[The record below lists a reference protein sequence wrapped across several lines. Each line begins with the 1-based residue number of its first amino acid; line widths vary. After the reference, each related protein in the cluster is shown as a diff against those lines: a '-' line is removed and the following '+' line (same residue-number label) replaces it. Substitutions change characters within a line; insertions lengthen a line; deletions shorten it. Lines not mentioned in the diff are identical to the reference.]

1 MDDRGDIE
9 GLLLGRRIDALAS
22 ASPLLLFAAAFSVL
36 FLFATF
42 RDHMPPA
49 QLFSWVII
57 ALSIFALRVAV
68 LTRIGD
74 AETDPLQTRRRFKL
88 IQTLTA
94 GSSLTWGF
102 GLPMFAYYGSGLELT
117 ILTLVGT
124 TIFVGVLLMNRA
136 LPAVALF
143 HTAVVAAGLI
153 AAALLIAQWDA
164 WPAILLILVYA
175 AVLMRSVL
183 AQDRHFV
190 AAVTTELERAESEA
204 TVRMLLSEYE
214 VQASDWLW
222 TVGPRGNLREVTDRL
237 AQAIGRPVEELE
249 GQPFIDQLMTG
260 ERRDLFAQALA
271 QRQAFRDMLVKLE
284 LDGEIRF
291 WRLSA
296 RPRIDGRITGV
307 ARDVT
312 DTQIIEERV
321 SYMAHFDSLTGLANR
336 YLFNERLRNALDK
349 HATDSLRVALFYL
362 DLDDFKGINDTQGHV
377 FGDRLLR
384 EVGARLEQDVSCD
397 DLVARLGGDEFAV
410 VVVTNS
416 GDGMLIERA
425 HRFLSILRE
434 PFEIDGQTVTS
445 SASVGVARCSEEAFE
460 ADELMRRADL
470 ALHAAKAKGRD
481 QVALFDQRLDREM
494 QERRRIEH
502 ELRHAI
508 KNDELRVHY
517 QPVIDLDS
525 GATVAYEALVRWEH
539 PQRGMLPP
547 LQFLTVA
554 ENTGL
559 IIPLGDWVIRR
570 SLYEM
575 AKWDGDFRIAINLS
589 PSQIRSAHLLN
600 SISDALSESGM
611 DPRRVE
617 FEITEH
623 VILEHNDVALATLM
637 KLREMG
643 MSIALDDFGTGYS
656 SLSYLRCFPL
666 DRIKID
672 RDFVKDL
679 CDSASARAIVSAIT
693 RLADAMGI
701 PTTAEGVELP
711 EQLDLLRKLGC
722 NEAQGYLILEPVA
735 ANRLGDPQEQ
745 ANRMPD
751 LGGSVLVYRKARRT
765 ALARRRK
772 RTA

>member
-1 MDDRGDIE
+1 MDDRGDIAE
-9 GLLLGRRIDALAS
+9 LLLGRRIDALAS
-22 ASPLLLFAAAFSVL
+22 ASPFVLAAAVFSTAFLVATFHDDMPAGLLAGWALAALLFLGV
-36 FLFATF
+36 
-42 RDHMPPA
+42 
-49 QLFSWVII
+49 
-57 ALSIFALRVAV
+57 RVAV
-68 LTRIGD
+68 LGQITGEE
-74 AETDPLQTRRRFKL
+74 ADPLRSRRGLRL
-88 IQTLTA
+88 IQGLMA
-94 GSSLTWGF
+94 ASSLAWAF
-102 GLPMFAYYGSGLELT
+102 GIPMFAYYGTGLELT
-117 ILTLVGT
+117 VLTLIAT
-124 TIFVGVLLMNRA
+124 AMFVGVLLMNRA
-136 LPAVALF
+136 VPSTALF
-143 HTAVVAAGLI
+143 HTAVLAAGMMAAAWLI
-153 AAALLIAQWDA
+153 ARWDA
-164 WPAILLILVYA
+164 WPVMALILVYA

-183 AQDRHFV
+183 AHDRVFV
-190 AAVTTELERAESEA
+190 TAITTELERAENEA

-214 VQASDWLW
+214 VQGSDWLW
-222 TVGPRGNLREVTDRL
+222 TVGPRGNLREVSDRL
-237 AQAIGRPVEELE
+237 AEAFGRPAAELE
-249 GQPFIDQLMTG
+249 GQPFAEQLTPG
-260 ERRDLFAQALA
+260 ERRDLFADALA
-271 QRQAFRDMLVKLE
+271 RRQAFRDMLVRLE
-284 LDGEIRF
+284 LDGEVSY

-296 RPRIDGRITGV
+296 RPRIDGRMTGV

-312 DTQIIEERV
+312 DTQIAEERV

-336 YLFNERLRNALDK
+336 YRFNERLRNALDR
-349 HATDSLRVALFYL
+349 HGTDSTRVALFYL
-362 DLDDFKGINDTQGHV
+362 DLDDFKGINDTQGHM

-384 EVGARLEQDVSCD
+384 EVGARLEQAASCD

-410 VVVTNS
+410 VVVTSS

-425 HRFLSILRE
+425 HRFLAILRE

-445 SASVGVARCSEEAFE
+445 TASIGVARCSEEACE

-481 QVALFDQRLDREM
+481 QVALFDRQLDHEM

-502 ELRHAI
+502 ELREALKH
-508 KNDELRVHY
+508 DELRVHY
-517 QPVIDLDS
+517 QPVIDLDN

-570 SLYEM
+570 ALNEM
-575 AKWDGDFRIAINLS
+575 AKWEGDFRVSINLS

-600 SISDALSESGM
+600 SVTDALAESGM
-611 DPRRVE
+611 DPCRVE

-623 VILEHNDVALATLM
+623 VILEHNDVALATLTR
-637 KLREMG
+637 LREMG

-656 SLSYLRCFPL
+656 SLSYLRRFPL

-672 RDFVKDL
+672 REFVKDL
-679 CDSASARAIVSAIT
+679 CDSDSSRAIISAIT

-735 ANRLGDPQEQ
+735 AERLGDPQDE
-745 ANRMPD
+745 ANRMPE
-751 LGGSVLVYRKARRT
+751 LCGSVLDYRKARRT

-772 RTA
+772 RSA

>member
-1 MDDRGDIE
+1 
-9 GLLLGRRIDALAS
+9 
-22 ASPLLLFAAAFSVL
+22 
-36 FLFATF
+36 
-42 RDHMPPA
+42 MPPT
-49 QLFSWVII
+49 LLTLW
-57 ALSIFALRVAV
+57 ALGALLILGMRVAV
-68 LTRIGD
+68 LRRI
-74 AETDPLQTRRRFKL
+74 AENETDPLRSRRGFRLVQVL
-88 IQTLTA
+88 IS
-94 GSSLTWGF
+94 GSSLTWAF
-102 GLPMFAYYGSGLELT
+102 GIPMFAYYGSGLELT
-117 ILTLVGT
+117 VLALVGT
-124 TIFVGVLLMNRA
+124 SMFVGVLLMNRA
-136 LPAVALF
+136 IPVAALF
-143 HTAVVAAGLI
+143 HTTMLAAGLLV
-153 AAALLIAQWDA
+153 AAWLIARWDA
-164 WPAILLILVYA
+164 WPVLLLILVYA

-183 AQDRHFV
+183 AHDRAFV
-190 AAVTTELERAESEA
+190 RTAIAELERTESEA

-222 TVGPRGNLREVTDRL
+222 TVGPKGNLREVSDRL
-237 AQAIGRPVEELE
+237 AQAFGRPAAELE
-249 GQPFIDQLMTG
+249 GQPFIDQIGNG
-260 ERRDLFAQALA
+260 ERRDLLADALA
-271 QRQAFRDMLVKLE
+271 QRQAFRDKLVRIE

-296 RPRIDGRITGV
+296 RPRIDGRMTGV

-336 YLFNERLRNALDK
+336 YMFNERLRDALAQ
-349 HATDSLRVALFYL
+349 HGSNSTRVALFYL
-362 DLDDFKGINDTQGHV
+362 DLDDFKGINDTQGHM

-384 EVGARLEQDVSCD
+384 EVGARLEQDVRCE

-410 VVVTNS
+410 IVVTNS

-425 HRFLSILRE
+425 HRFLAILRE
-434 PFEIDGQTVTS
+434 PFEIDGQTVIST
-445 SASVGVARCSEEAFE
+445 ASVGVARCSKKPCE

-481 QVALFDQRLDREM
+481 QVALFDRGLDREM

-502 ELRHAI
+502 ELREAI

-517 QPVIDLDS
+517 QPVIDLDN

-539 PQRGMLPP
+539 PQRGMLAP

-570 SLYEM
+570 ALNEM
-575 AKWDGDFRIAINLS
+575 AKWDGDFRVAINLS

-600 SISDALSESGM
+600 SVTDALAESGM
-611 DPRRVE
+611 DPCRVE

-656 SLSYLRCFPL
+656 SLSYLRRFPL

-672 RDFVKDL
+672 REFVKGL
-679 CDSASARAIVSAIT
+679 GDSVSARAIVSAIT

-711 EQLDLLRKLGC
+711 DQLDLLRKLGC
-722 NEAQGYLILEPVA
+722 NEAQGYLIQEPVA
-735 ANRLGDPQEQ
+735 AIRLGDPLDE
-745 ANRMPD
+745 ANRMPE
-751 LGGSVLVYRKARRT
+751 LYGSVLDYRKARQT

-772 RTA
+772 RSA

>member
-22 ASPLLLFAAAFSVL
+22 ASPFVLVAAVFSIA

-42 RDHMPPA
+42 GDDVPSEPLA
-49 QLFSWVII
+49 AW
-57 ALSIFALRVAV
+57 ALGALLILAARLAV
-68 LTRIGD
+68 MRRISREE
-74 AETDPLQTRRRFKL
+74 ADPLRSRRSFRL
-88 IQTLTA
+88 VQALMA
-94 GSSLTWGF
+94 GSSLTWAF
-102 GLPMFAYYGSGLELT
+102 GIPMFAYYGSGLELT
-117 ILTLVGT
+117 VLALVGT
-124 TIFVGVLLMNRA
+124 AMFVGVLLMNRA
-136 LPAVALF
+136 IPSAALF
-143 HTAVVAAGLI
+143 HTAVLAAGLI
-153 AAALLIAQWDA
+153 IAAWLIAEWNA
-164 WPAILLILVYA
+164 WIAIVLILVYA

-183 AQDRHFV
+183 AHDRLFV
-190 AAVTTELERAESEA
+190 AAITNELERVESEA

-214 VQASDWLW
+214 VQANDWLW
-222 TVGPRGNLREVTDRL
+222 TVGPRGNLREVSDRL
-237 AQAIGRPVEELE
+237 ADAFGRPAEELE
-249 GQPFIDQLMTG
+249 GQPFVDQLSEG
-260 ERRDLFAQALA
+260 ERRDLFAEALA
-271 QRQAFRDMLVKLE
+271 QRQAFRDKLVRLE

-296 RPRIDGRITGV
+296 RPRIDGRMTGV

-336 YLFNERLRNALDK
+336 YMFNERLRDALDK
-349 HATDSLRVALFYL
+349 HGTNSMRVALFYL
-362 DLDDFKGINDTQGHV
+362 DLDDFKGINDTQGHM

-384 EVGARLEQDVSCD
+384 EVGARLEQDVRCE

-434 PFEIDGQTVTS
+434 PFEIDGQTVIST
-445 SASVGVARCSEEAFE
+445 ASVGVARCSEKACE

-481 QVALFDQRLDREM
+481 QVALFDQRLDSEM

-502 ELRHAI
+502 ELRDAI
-508 KNDELRVHY
+508 KHDELRVHY
-517 QPVIDLDS
+517 QPVIDLDN

-570 SLYEM
+570 ALNEM
-575 AKWDGDFRIAINLS
+575 AKWDGDFRVSINLS

-600 SISDALSESGM
+600 SITDALAESGM
-611 DPRRVE
+611 DPCRVE

-623 VILEHNDVALATLM
+623 VILEHNDVALATLI

-656 SLSYLRCFPL
+656 SLSYLRRFPL

-672 RDFVKDL
+672 REFVKDL
-679 CDSASARAIVSAIT
+679 CDSVSARAIVSAIT

-711 EQLDLLRKLGC
+711 EQLGLLRKLGC

-735 ANRLGDPQEQ
+735 ADRLGDPHDE
-745 ANRMPD
+745 ASRMPE
-751 LGGSVLVYRKARRT
+751 LCGSVLDYRKARRVV
-765 ALARRRK
+765 LARRRK
-772 RTA
+772 RSA

>member
-1 MDDRGDIE
+1 MDERGEIE
-9 GLLLGRRIDALAS
+9 SLLLGRRINALVS
-22 ASPLLLFAAAFSVL
+22 ASPFVLVAAVFSIA
-36 FLFATF
+36 FLFVTF
-42 RDHMPPA
+42 GNDVPPGLLA
-49 QLFSWVII
+49 GW
-57 ALSIFALRVAV
+57 ALSALLILAVRVAV
-68 LTRIGD
+68 MRRVAQ
-74 AETDPLQTRRRFKL
+74 AESDPLRSRRGFRL
-88 IQTLTA
+88 IQALIGA
-94 GSSLTWGF
+94 SSLTWGF
-102 GLPMFAYYGSGLELT
+102 GIPMFAYYGSGLDFVV
-117 ILTLVGT
+117 LTLVAT
-124 TIFVGVLLMNRA
+124 SMFVGVLLMNRA
-136 LPAVALF
+136 IPSAALF
-143 HTAVVAAGLI
+143 HTGALAVALIVAAWLI
-153 AAALLIAQWDA
+153 ARWDS
-164 WPAILLILVYA
+164 WPAVALILVYA
-175 AVLMRSVL
+175 AVLVRSVL
-183 AQDRHFV
+183 AHDRAFV

-204 TVRMLLSEYE
+204 TVRMLLNEYE

-222 TVGPRGNLREVTDRL
+222 TVGPRGNLREVSERL
-237 AQAIGRPVEELE
+237 AQAFGRTAEELE
-249 GQPFIDQLMTG
+249 GKPFVDQLSAG
-260 ERRDLFAQALA
+260 DRRDRLGQALV

-336 YLFNERLRNALDK
+336 YMFNERLRDALGK
-349 HATDSLRVALFYL
+349 HDGDSTRVALFYL
-362 DLDDFKGINDTQGHV
+362 DLDDFKGINDTQGHM

-384 EVGARLEQDVSCD
+384 EVGARLEQDVCND

-410 VVVTNS
+410 IIVTNS

-425 HRFLSILRE
+425 HRFLTILRE
-434 PFEIDGQTVTS
+434 PFEIDGQTVIST
-445 SASVGVARCSEEAFE
+445 ASVGVARCGEEPCE

-481 QVALFDQRLDREM
+481 HVALFDQRLDSEM

-502 ELRHAI
+502 ELRDAI
-508 KNDELRVHY
+508 KRDELRVHY
-517 QPVIDLDS
+517 QPLIDLDN

-570 SLYEM
+570 ALNEM
-575 AKWDGDFRIAINLS
+575 AKWEGDFRISINLS
-589 PSQIRSAHLLN
+589 PTQIRSAHLLD
-600 SISDALSESGM
+600 SITDALSESGM

-623 VILEHNDVALATLM
+623 VILEHNDVALATLTR
-637 KLREMG
+637 LREMG

-656 SLSYLRCFPL
+656 SLSYLRRFPF

-679 CDSASARAIVSAIT
+679 GESASARAIVSAIT

-735 ANRLGDPQEQ
+735 ASRLGDPQDE
-745 ANRMPD
+745 ASRVPD
-751 LGGSVLVYRKARRT
+751 LGGSVLDYRKARRA